1 MRKTLGQHE
10 IATVQTTAIDQ
21 TAGIVNLTTVLAHS
35 SGEWIASDWPVCAV
49 SETATP
55 HRMGAALTYA
65 RRYALFT
72 LVGIAGED
80 DIDAP
85 DLKAPM
91 PPASAAA
98 KPAPN
103 KHGRLNGGQSHSG
116 LASRHKVVSNPAK
129 PILGAEASATL
140 RDQLVGELKAIASS
154 DEAAIWAHR
163 ILDAKNSLTAADAR
177 QVEDA
182 FRAKLEALESAADI
196 SDQPFSHVASALQ
209 PSSSS
214 LERQPVWPAPAIAEG
229 IDKSRLAHPEPR
241 RFRDKEHVKFVAK
254 QACLICGRKPAD
266 AHHLRFAQHRA
277 LGRKVSD
284 EFTVPLCRGH
294 HREAHRCG
302 DEAAWWKNAGVDPT
316 ITARATV
323 VGDASA
329 ASNFGNNGRHG
340 SPAALGTDQKNGKG
354 DPPVS
359 KLAPNSTT
367 KAYLGSINPG
377 DGRCI
382 DFVYPTGYLTVIEVR
397 QTEIFA
403 RWLANLRDG
412 RARARINARIRRLS
426 VGNPGDTKSVGGGVS
441 EMRIDYGPGYR
452 VYFVRRGE
460 ALVILVAGGDK
471 RTQNHDIA
479 MAIKLARDL

>member
-1 MRKTLGQHE
+1 MQRSSESIACLAAALAKAQAELTNPEKSLVATIRPNGAGEPERSFRYAPLSSGLDIVRKALGQHE
-10 IATVQTTAIDQ
+10 IATMQTTAIDQ
-21 TAGIVNLTTVLAHS
+21 TVGIVNLTTVLAHS
-35 SGEWIASDWPVCAV
+35 SGEWVASDWPVCAI

-98 KPAPN
+98 TPAPT
-103 KHGRLNGGQSHSG
+103 KHGRLNGGQSISDRR
-116 LASRHKVVSNPAK
+116 SKVISNPTK
-129 PILGAEASATL
+129 PILDPKGSATL

-154 DEAAIWAHR
+154 DDAASWAHR
-163 ILDAKNSLTAADAR
+163 ILGGKNSLTEADAR

-182 FRAKLEALESAADI
+182 FQAKLAMLEDVNGQPLSPAPSAPGVSPSGPARQPLGLAGTGAADG
-196 SDQPFSHVASALQ
+196 V
-209 PSSSS
+209 
-214 LERQPVWPAPAIAEG
+214 
-229 IDKSRLAHPEPR
+229 DKSRLTHPEPR

-254 QACLICGRKPAD
+254 QACLICGRRPAD

-316 ITARATV
+316 IPARALWLETHPVPRGPNKVGNEGTSSSAV
-323 VGDASA
+323 VC
-329 ASNFGNNGRHG
+329 
-340 SPAALGTDQKNGKG
+340 TDGKNAEHDRPVTKRCPNGK
-354 DPPVS
+354 
-359 KLAPNSTT
+359 T
-367 KAYLGSINPG
+367 KPIGA
-377 DGRCI
+377 
-382 DFVYPTGYLTVIEVR
+382 
-397 QTEIFA
+397 
-403 RWLANLRDG
+403 
-412 RARARINARIRRLS
+412 
-426 VGNPGDTKSVGGGVS
+426 VGV
-441 EMRIDYGPGYR
+441 
-452 VYFVRRGE
+452 
-460 ALVILVAGGDK
+460 
-471 RTQNHDIA
+471 
-479 MAIKLARDL
+479 

>member
-1 MRKTLGQHE
+1 MQRSSKSIACLAAALAKAQAELTNPEKSLVATIRPNGPGEAERSFRYAPLSSGLEIVRKTLGQHE

-21 TAGIVNLTTVLAHS
+21 SAGIVNLTTVLAHS

-91 PPASAAA
+91 PPASTAA
-98 KPAPN
+98 KPAPIR
-103 KHGRLNGGQSHSG
+103 HGQLNGGQPSPG
-116 LASRHKVVSNPAK
+116 RDRTRVVSNPTK

-140 RDQLVGELKAIASS
+140 RDQLLAELRAVASS
-154 DEAAIWAHR
+154 DDAATWAHR
-163 ILDAKNSLTAADAR
+163 ILGAKNSLTEVDARRVENAFQVKLATLEDVNSQPLSPTPSAPGVSPSGPARQPLGPAGTGAAD
-177 QVEDA
+177 
-182 FRAKLEALESAADI
+182 
-196 SDQPFSHVASALQ
+196 
-209 PSSSS
+209 
-214 LERQPVWPAPAIAEG
+214 G
-229 IDKSRLAHPEPR
+229 IDKSRLTHPEPR

-254 QACLICGRKPAD
+254 QACLICGRRPAD

-316 ITARATV
+316 ITARALWLET
-323 VGDASA
+323 
-329 ASNFGNNGRHG
+329 H
-340 SPAALGTDQKNGKG
+340 PAAD
-354 DPPVS
+354 
-359 KLAPNSTT
+359 NS
-367 KAYLGSINPG
+367 
-377 DGRCI
+377 
-382 DFVYPTGYLTVIEVR
+382 
-397 QTEIFA
+397 
-403 RWLANLRDG
+403 
-412 RARARINARIRRLS
+412 
-426 VGNPGDTKSVGGGVS
+426 
-441 EMRIDYGPGYR
+441 GYR
-452 VYFVRRGE
+452 GHR
-460 ALVILVAGGDK
+460 
-471 RTQNHDIA
+471 
-479 MAIKLARDL
+479 

>member
-1 MRKTLGQHE
+1 MQRSSESIACLAAALAKAQAELTNPEKSLVATIRPNGPGEAERSFRYAPLSSGLEIVRKTLGQHE

-35 SGEWIASDWPVCAV
+35 SGEWIASDWPVCAI

-98 KPAPN
+98 KPSPN
-103 KHGRLNGGQSHSG
+103 KHGRLNGYQTTPGRGGS
-116 LASRHKVVSNPAK
+116 KVVSNPAK

-140 RDQLVGELKAIASS
+140 RDQLVGELKEIASS
-154 DEAAIWAHR
+154 DDAAIWAHR
-163 ILDAKNSLTAADAR
+163 ILGAKNRLTEVDAR

-182 FRAKLEALESAADI
+182 FQAKLEMLEGTDDF
-196 SDQPFSHVASALQ
+196 SDQPLSPVPSAPQ

-214 LERQPVWPAPAIAEG
+214 LARQPVGPAGTATADG

-254 QACLICGRKPAD
+254 QACLICGRRPAD

-316 ITARATV
+316 IIARALWVETHPLLTIPGI
-323 VGDASA
+323 GDIDRPSSQA
-329 ASNFGNNGRHG
+329 GRHRSEKFQGG
-340 SPAALGTDQKNGKG
+340 SADQQSNQGTRSV
-354 DPPVS
+354 PS
-359 KLAPNSTT
+359 
-367 KAYLGSINPG
+367 
-377 DGRCI
+377 GR
-382 DFVYPTGYLTVIEVR
+382 P
-397 QTEIFA
+397 
-403 RWLANLRDG
+403 
-412 RARARINARIRRLS
+412 
-426 VGNPGDTKSVGGGVS
+426 
-441 EMRIDYGPGYR
+441 
-452 VYFVRRGE
+452 
-460 ALVILVAGGDK
+460 
-471 RTQNHDIA
+471 
-479 MAIKLARDL
+479 